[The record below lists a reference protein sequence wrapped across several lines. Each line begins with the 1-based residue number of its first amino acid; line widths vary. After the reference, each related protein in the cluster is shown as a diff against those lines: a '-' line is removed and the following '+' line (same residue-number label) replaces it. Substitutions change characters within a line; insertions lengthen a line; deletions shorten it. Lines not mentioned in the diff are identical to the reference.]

1 MAEAPLLRLTGL
13 SKFYGDAVV
22 LDRASI
28 DVHAGEIVMIVGP
41 SGAGKSRL
49 LRCINQIEAPSE
61 GAVVLDGVSMGSLKN
76 GPRFVP
82 DAPDVIAR
90 KRWRI
95 GMVFQR
101 FNLFGHLNALD
112 NVAIGPHRV
121 RGTKLRVA
129 REQAAALLDQ
139 VKLSAHAHKRPA
151 QLSGGQQQRVAIAR
165 ALAMQ
170 PTLMLFDEPTSAL
183 DPELV
188 GEVLEVIRGLARDGM
203 TMLIVTHEMQFA
215 REIGTRVLFMDGGRI
230 VEDTDPQSFFTAPS
244 NERAREFLIRT
255 TRQAE
260 GPPDEAVKLGH
271 DEARA
276 AYLSEAFRM
285 NDLIFMVDSLNAV
298 ARGRGLDTIA
308 IASGIRLS
316 ELQKMLSS
324 TAVPDLETLLRLLA
338 PWACDC
344 RWSRPNKSYAMPAS
358 GILGGRGLAS
368 WWRRA
373 HGHSG
378 IAVQAS
384 ASSHL
389 ILDAIRTE
397 RSLAG
402 RAGH

>member
-1 MAEAPLLRLTGL
+1 MADAPLLRLTGL
-13 SKFYGDAVV
+13 SKFYGDTVV

-41 SGAGKSRL
+41 SGAGKSTL

-61 GAVVLDGVSMGSLKN
+61 GAVVLDGVSMGSLKD
-76 GPRFVP
+76 GRRFVP
-82 DAPDVIAR
+82 NAPDVIAR
-90 KRWRI
+90 KRWRV

-101 FNLFGHLNALD
+101 FNLFGHLSALD

-129 REQAAALLDQ
+129 REQAAVLLDQ
-139 VKLSAHAHKRPA
+139 VKLSSHAHKRPA

-215 REIGTRVLFMDGGRI
+215 REVGTRVLFMDGGRI
-230 VEDTDPQSFFTAPS
+230 IEDTDPRSFFTAPS
-244 NERAREFLIRT
+244 NQRAREFLIRT
-255 TRQAE
+255 TRQVE
-260 GPPDEAVKLGH
+260 IPPDEAVELGH

-298 ARGRGLDTIA
+298 ARGRGLDA
-308 IASGIRLS
+308 IASATGIGLP
-316 ELQKMLSS
+316 ELQKTLSS
-324 TAVPDLETLLRLLA
+324 TSVPDLATFSAVIGALGLRL
-338 PWACDC
+338 
-344 RWSRPNKSYAMPAS
+344 SVVPAK
-358 GILGGRGLAS
+358 
-368 WWRRA
+368 
-373 HGHSG
+373 
-378 IAVQAS
+378 
-384 ASSHL
+384 
-389 ILDAIRTE
+389 
-397 RSLAG
+397 
-402 RAGH
+402 